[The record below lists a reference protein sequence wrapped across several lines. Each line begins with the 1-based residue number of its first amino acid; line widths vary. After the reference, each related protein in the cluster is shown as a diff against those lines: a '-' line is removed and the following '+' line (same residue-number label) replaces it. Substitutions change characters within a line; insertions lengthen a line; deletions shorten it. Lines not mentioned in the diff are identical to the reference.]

1 MKKIKKY
8 QEIKRSVFLIC
19 FFGVLLLTA
28 NQEINGQETASEII
42 KDSRTFTEDY
52 MEPFYYLSEDQQIKE
67 KLEAK
72 IREKDEAF
80 LAELEKQAL
89 LAQIKQENENA
100 LTSVSEDMEKFK
112 QEEGER
118 LEAEEDLKNGD
129 TPEQTF
135 EDKREEREREE
146 RSREDKRKVVSIQD
160 VFYPNTDKTAAS
172 YEHSMI
178 FKITAYCPCSQ
189 CNGPWSGGATSTG
202 VKATQGRTIAVDPRI
217 IPYGSKVLIG
227 GHEFVAEDC
236 GGAIKGAHIDLYL
249 DSHERG
255 NSWGVRYLT
264 VSWNGGNKKMIEA
277 LKRQQS

>member
-1 MKKIKKY
+1 MI
-8 QEIKRSVFLIC
+8 VFLVC
-19 FFGVLLLTA
+19 FFGVLLITA
-28 NQEINGQETASEII
+28 QQEANGQTVETSENGI
-42 KDSRTFTEDY
+42 KTEDY
-52 MEPFYYLSEDQQIKE
+52 MEPFYYLSEDKE
-67 KLEAK
+67 IHDRLEAK
-72 IREKDEAF
+72 IRERDEAF

-89 LAQIKQENENA
+89 LAQIRQDNENA

-112 QEEGER
+112 QKEGER

-129 TPEQTF
+129 VPQQTF
-135 EDKREEREREE
+135 EEKREERRREAQN
-146 RSREDKRKVVSIQD
+146 RADKRKVVSIQD
-160 VFYPNTDKTAAS
+160 VFYPNTDKTPDS
-172 YEHSMI
+172 YEHSMT
-178 FKITAYCPCSQ
+178 FMITAYCPCAQ

-202 VKATQGRTIAVDPRI
+202 ARATQGRTIAVDPRV

-264 VSWNGGNKKMIEA
+264 VSWNGGSKKMIET
-277 LKRQQS
+277 LKRQQ